1 MSNYDTKKEL
11 KDATGVNTS
20 NLAAKKIA
28 LKVKVDKQEVDELD
42 INKLVDAATGLNNLK
57 TKELLLDVGNL
68 NIDKL
73 QTVPVDLKKLCYVVS
88 KEVVKTTVYNKLNK
102 KVNNLENK
110 IPDAFTLIETNEYST
125 DKQNVEKNHR
135 RC

>member
-1 MSNYDTKKEL
+1 M

-42 INKLVDAATGLNNLK
+42 INKLVDAETGLNNLK

-73 QTVPVDLKKLCYVVS
+73 QTVPVDLKKLCYVMS
-88 KEVVKTTVYNKLNK
+88 KEIVKTTVYNKLNK

-125 DKQNVEKNHR
+125 DKQNVEKKYR
-135 RC
+135 RF